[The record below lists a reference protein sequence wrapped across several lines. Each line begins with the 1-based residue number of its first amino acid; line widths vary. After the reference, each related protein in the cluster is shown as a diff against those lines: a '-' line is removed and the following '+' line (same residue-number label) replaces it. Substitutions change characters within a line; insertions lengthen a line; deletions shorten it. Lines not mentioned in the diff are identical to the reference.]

1 MNEKDLA
8 SSEWVNL
15 ITVVVSQS
23 HHHWPTN
30 FYTFV
35 SEPTSAVVAVVVVA
49 DVADAV
55 ALRHDAHYFAVVGI
69 EVDIEVAVGIDTDAV
84 AEEQVHIEIAE
95 PVLVRIA
102 VAAAAAAAFAS
113 ALAGAVY
120 MVWDYDLAVNANPP
134 YLK

>member
-1 MNEKDLA
+1 LGIHILLSQGLADSAVAGIVVAVAPPAGKNVAHLATIALPAWARSFPKMNEKDLA

-69 EVDIEVAVGIDTDAV
+69 AVDIEVAVGIDTDAV
-84 AEEQVHIEIAE
+84 AEE
-95 PVLVRIA
+95 
-102 VAAAAAAAFAS
+102 
-113 ALAGAVY
+113 
-120 MVWDYDLAVNANPP
+120 
-134 YLK
+134 